1 MGIYVHLPFC
11 PYVCPY
17 CDFAKWR
24 FDEAASRRYLVALE
38 AEIAAAP
45 AFADRDDRGH
55 RDWHA
60 ERDHRDWH
68 DRGYYAPPV
77 VVSPP
82 AYGYYAP
89 PPVAYGPPGVSIGIN
104 LP

>member
-1 MGIYVHLPFC
+1 MRLRSLVLT
-11 PYVCPY
+11 
-17 CDFAKWR
+17 AL
-24 FDEAASRRYLVALE
+24 AAGFMLF
-38 AEIAAAP
+38 AAAP

>member
-1 MGIYVHLPFC
+1 MRLRSLILT
-11 PYVCPY
+11 
-17 CDFAKWR
+17 AL
-24 FDEAASRRYLVALE
+24 AAGFMLS
-38 AEIAAAP
+38 AAAP

>member
-1 MGIYVHLPFC
+1 MRLRSLILT
-11 PYVCPY
+11 
-17 CDFAKWR
+17 AL
-24 FDEAASRRYLVALE
+24 AAGFMLS
-38 AEIAAAP
+38 AAAP

-77 VVSPP
+77 VVSPLP
-82 AYGYYAP
+82 TAITRRRRWPMARRASASASTY
-89 PPVAYGPPGVSIGIN
+89 PGGTGNSTRRAATDGLRRPN
-104 LP
+104 D

>member
-1 MGIYVHLPFC
+1 
-11 PYVCPY
+11 
-17 CDFAKWR
+17 
-24 FDEAASRRYLVALE
+24 
-38 AEIAAAP
+38 
-45 AFADRDDRGH
+45 
-55 RDWHA
+55 
-60 ERDHRDWH
+60 
-68 DRGYYAPPV
+68 